1 MAVHI
6 DLAYMP
12 GSSFP
17 PGASHFILITGYDA
31 DGVYWTDPE
40 PDYIDFPVDPS
51 EYINVKIPLA
61 DFMLAWEEAG
71 KIGKGAFIYCAP
83 YFMLFLHETDVSQT
97 NKIAVDDMLLL
108 QKSISQNN
116 VSVIESSL
124 GRALSGT
131 PWDRIAMTR
140 SLFAD
145 YLRGYSYIEAA
156 SKYDLLAEEYN
167 ECRWLTEDDQK
178 TRLNSVIKPVEL
190 EARTL
195 F

>member
-1 MAVHI
+1 
-6 DLAYMP
+6 
-12 GSSFP
+12 
-17 PGASHFILITGYDA
+17 
-31 DGVYWTDPE
+31 
-40 PDYIDFPVDPS
+40 
-51 EYINVKIPLA
+51 
-61 DFMLAWEEAG
+61 
-71 KIGKGAFIYCAP
+71 
-83 YFMLFLHETDVSQT
+83 MLFLHETDVSQT

-145 YLRGYSYIEAA
+145 YLRGYGYIEAA

-167 ECRWLTEDDQK
+167 ECRWLSEDDQK
-178 TRLNSVIKPVEL
+178 IRLNSVIKPVEL